1 MQTWIL
7 YAIASMLFA
16 GATSVIAKKGLDG
29 IPADLGLAVRTAMV
43 FVLVS
48 AFAFVTVP
56 RSSVFT
62 LHRQNW
68 LWLGASALCTAAS
81 WVCYYRAIKAG
92 EVSTVAMIDKGSVL
106 IAILLSAVILK
117 EAISLRFVLGS
128 LMVACGL
135 WVISKR

>member
-29 IPADLGLAVRTAMV
+29 IPADLGLAVRTALV

-48 AFAFVTVP
+48 GFTLFTVP
-56 RSSVFT
+56 RSSLFA

-68 LWLGASALCTAAS
+68 LWLAASALCTAAS

-106 IAILLSAVILK
+106 IAILLSAVVLR
-117 EAISLRFVLGS
+117 EAINLRFVIGS
-128 LMVACGL
+128 LMVALGL
-135 WVISKR
+135 WVIARR